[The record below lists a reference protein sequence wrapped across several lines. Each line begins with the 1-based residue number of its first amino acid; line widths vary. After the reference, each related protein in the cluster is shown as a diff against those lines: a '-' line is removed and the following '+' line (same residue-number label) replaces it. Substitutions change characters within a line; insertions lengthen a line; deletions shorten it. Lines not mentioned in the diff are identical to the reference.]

1 MEVYTDLVNDEEYFT
16 SASPFISVEDEE
28 GKIDALI
35 GIQAKTI
42 SDPDMDS
49 DDETAEKNLDHLWHF
64 PSINKE
70 PVEFKK
76 FKEFKTEYFKGYAK
90 VCVCVPV
97 ECIGVLVACCALAS
111 HRYTSVLPHCQ
122 LFNCRA
128 F

>member
-90 VCVCVPV
+90 VCVCLSS
-97 ECIGVLVACCALAS
+97 VLVCLWLVVQRHLIGTPPFC
-111 HRYTSVLPHCQ
+111 PHCQ